1 MNIPRLPFVTCR
13 FTLTGLNLERF
24 MNTLQKEGV
33 PLLSARRVDARAMR
47 CMCYLADL
55 PRVRALAGEKG
66 WRVLEARPAQLSA
79 FLGALA
85 RRPGALAGAV
95 LAVVL
100 AAVLTQ
106 FVWRVEV
113 HGAGPYR
120 VEVASYLREAGYV
133 PGAPRASVDAEA
145 LERALTLRYPDVA
158 WFHAYVSNV
167 TLVVDV
173 SLGVPMPEL
182 PATEPGD
189 VVAVRDGIVDA
200 VRVYAGTAAVEA
212 GDAVRQGQVLIRGEE
227 RAADGA
233 VTPVAARGVVTARCW
248 QSHTVRM
255 PLDEVVSEETGRTC
269 VLSQIVTPWFSLPT
283 EPEGPQYLASNLAIT
298 LTPVGGCFFP
308 VWRKT
313 TVFSE
318 VSLSYRRRPEAQVRA
333 EAAEAALERL
343 KTMLYGYEIIDK
355 WVDYCMI
362 GDDTVAAT
370 ATAEWLMDIAGDGPA

>member
-1 MNIPRLPFVTCR
+1 
-13 FTLTGLNLERF
+13 
-24 MNTLQKEGV
+24 
-33 PLLSARRVDARAMR
+33 
-47 CMCYLADL
+47 
-55 PRVRALAGEKG
+55 
-66 WRVLEARPAQLSA
+66 
-79 FLGALA
+79 
-85 RRPGALAGAV
+85 
-95 LAVVL
+95 
-100 AAVLTQ
+100 
-106 FVWRVEV
+106 
-113 HGAGPYR
+113 
-120 VEVASYLREAGYV
+120 
-133 PGAPRASVDAEA
+133 
-145 LERALTLRYPDVA
+145 
-158 WFHAYVSNV
+158 
-167 TLVVDV
+167 
-173 SLGVPMPEL
+173 MPEL

-269 VLSQIVTPWFSLPT
+269 ALSQIVTPWFSLPQ
-283 EPEGPQYLASNLAIT
+283 EAEGPQYLASNLAIT

-343 KTMLYGYEIIDK
+343 KTMLYGYEIIDQ
-355 WVDYCMI
+355 WVD
-362 GDDTVAAT
+362 
-370 ATAEWLMDIAGDGPA
+370 